1 MAVGA
6 KASQLVEL
14 RVNTVGNHFPFP
26 ETVWSVRIDY
36 APYPAFNVAD
46 VGHGVGYCMKSA
58 AIRF

>member
-26 ETVWSVRIDY
+26 KLFGASESITLLIQRSTSL
-36 APYPAFNVAD
+36 
-46 VGHGVGYCMKSA
+46 MSA
-58 AIRF
+58 MVSAIA